1 MSAPF
6 VLAKCLEVFGTPPDF
21 RFVDTMVIA
30 YRKGLMRQ
38 DEQREAFIAA
48 ARAATDG
55 LSFLS
60 ALANFGVN
68 RHSELY
74 ALVEKIQ
81 AAPAY
86 YQSTQKH
93 LLGLRLEG
101 VTPRPF
107 LQDEK
112 VLFLVEPVLNST
124 QFKLFEKTF
133 WQFSDQH
140 RPVVMKPNGQHSI
153 GLYVNEPRDN
163 ASVLP
168 RFAAYLDHLMHHASQ
183 REQEQFEGFPAD
195 IVMALLWRAYM

>member
-68 RHSELY
+68 RHSVLY

-107 LQDEK
+107 LPDEK
-112 VLFLVEPVLNST
+112 VLL
-124 QFKLFEKTF
+124 
-133 WQFSDQH
+133 FSDQH